1 MAWPSMSLTVI
12 RPSHSEEGAA
22 EPAGALAEIA
32 ARIEALKAEKDIV
45 VLAHNYQYPEIQAV
59 ADIRGDSLELS
70 VAATKV
76 PQANI
81 VFCGV
86 DFMAETAKILNP
98 AKRVF
103 IPDTKAHCPM
113 AAMTDVEG
121 LLLAKERY
129 GDAAIVAYV
138 NTRADVK
145 AIADV
150 CCTSANAVNVC
161 ENIEAK
167 TIIFTPD
174 QNLGQYVQR
183 KLPGKRIVIWPGY
196 CHVHQNM
203 TPEQLVLLKREHPGA
218 EVLVHPECP
227 PDVIDLAD
235 HVFSTSGMLKH
246 CRSSPREEFIIATE
260 RELTYGLRRENPGKS
275 FYTLPRA
282 ICPTHKKITV
292 RKVLETMETLTPEV
306 LLDEDT
312 IARARGSVDRMV
324 KFARRE

>member
-1 MAWPSMSLTVI
+1 MSLTVI
-12 RPSHSEEGAA
+12 RRSAETTDAP
-22 EPAGALAEIA
+22 EPAGVLAAIA
-32 ARIEALKAEKDIV
+32 ARIDALKAQRDIV

-129 GDAAIVAYV
+129 TDAAIVAYV

-161 ENIEAK
+161 ENIDAK

-183 KLPGKRIVIWPGY
+183 KLPGKKIVIWPGY

-203 TPEQLVLLKREHPGA
+203 TAEAVLDLKRAHPAA

-235 HVFSTSGMLKH
+235 HVFSTSGMLRH
-246 CRSSPREEFIIATE
+246 CRGSAGSEFIVATE
-260 RELTYGLRRENPGKS
+260 RELTFGLKRENPGKQ

-282 ICPTHKKITV
+282 ICPTHKKITI
-292 RKVLETMETLTPEV
+292 RKVLDTMETFTPEV

-312 IARARGSVDRMV
+312 IARARRSVDRMV
-324 KFARRE
+324 EFSRRE

>member
-1 MAWPSMSLTVI
+1 MSLTVI
-12 RPSHSEEGAA
+12 RPSAEDAA
-22 EPAGALAEIA
+22 PAESAGALSAIQ
-32 ARIEALKAEKDIV
+32 ARIEALKAEQDMV

-129 GDAAIVAYV
+129 PDAAIVAYV

-145 AIADV
+145 AVADV

-161 ENIEAK
+161 ENIDAK

-183 KLPGKRIVIWPGY
+183 KVPNKHIVIWPGY

-203 TPEQLVLLKREHPGA
+203 TPEQLLEIKRAHPAA

-246 CRSSPREEFIIATE
+246 CRQSSTQEFIVATE
-260 RELTYGLRRENPGKS
+260 RELTFGLRRDNPGKQ

-282 ICPTHKKITV
+282 ICPTHKKITI
-292 RKVLETMETLTPEV
+292 RKVLDTMETFAPEV
-306 LLDEDT
+306 LLDEAT
-312 IARARGSVDRMV
+312 IVAARRSVDRMV
-324 KFARRE
+324 EFVRRE

>member
-1 MAWPSMSLTVI
+1 MSLSLS
-12 RPSHSEEGAA
+12 RSPPEPQGPSDGSLEE
-22 EPAGALAEIA
+22 IQD
-32 ARIEALKAEKDIV
+32 RIEALKRERDIV
-45 VLAHNYQYPEIQAV
+45 LLVHNYQYPEIQAV

-70 VAATKV
+70 VAATQV

-103 IPDTKAHCPM
+103 IPDSRAHCPM

-121 LLLAKERY
+121 LALAKERY
-129 GDAAIVAYV
+129 PDAAIVAYV

-145 AIADV
+145 AVADV

-161 ENIEAK
+161 QNLEAK

-183 KLPGKRIVIWPGY
+183 KLPDRKIVIWPGY

-203 TPEQLVLLKREHPGA
+203 TAPQILALKAKHPAA

-227 PDVIDLAD
+227 PDVIDVAD
-235 HVFSTSGMLKH
+235 FVFSTSGMLKH
-246 CRSSPREEFIIATE
+246 CRSSAKSQLIIGTE
-260 RELTYGLRRENPGKS
+260 RELTYGLRRDSPQKA
-275 FYTLPRA
+275 FYVPERA
-282 ICPTHKKITV
+282 VCPTHKKVTIH
-292 RKVLETMETLTPEV
+292 KVLAAMESFTPEV
-306 LLDEDT
+306 LIDEET
-312 IARARGSVDRMV
+312 LVRARGAVERMV
-324 KFARRE
+324 QYSRRE

>member
-1 MAWPSMSLTVI
+1 MSLTLV
-12 RPSHSEEGAA
+12 RAQAPSAPEALEDA
-22 EPAGALAEIA
+22 ALAEIQ
-32 ARIEALKAEKDIV
+32 ARIEALKAERDIV
-45 VLAHNYQYPEIQAV
+45 LLAHNYQYPEIQAV

-70 VAATKV
+70 IAATKV
-76 PQANI
+76 PQAHI

-103 IPDTKAHCPM
+103 IPDSKAHCPM

-121 LLLAKERY
+121 LELAKERY
-129 GDAAIVAYV
+129 RDAAVVAYV

-145 AIADV
+145 AVADV

-161 ENIEAK
+161 QNIDAK

-183 KLPGKRIVIWPGY
+183 KLPDKKIVIWPGY

-203 TPEQLVLLKREHPGA
+203 TAQQFADLKREHPEA

-227 PDVIDLAD
+227 PDVIDTAD
-235 HVFSTSGMLKH
+235 FVFSTSGMLKH
-246 CRSSPREEFIIATE
+246 CRESQKEEFIIGTE
-260 RELTYGLRRENPGKS
+260 RELTFGLRRDSPHKR
-275 FYTLPRA
+275 FFTPVRA
-282 ICPTHKKITV
+282 ICPTHKKITIH
-292 RKVLETMETLTPEV
+292 KVLDTMESLSPEV
-306 LLDEDT
+306 LLDGAT
-312 IARARGSVDRMV
+312 IERARRSVERMV
-324 KFARRE
+324 LYSRRE